1 LAKDPALARDAEM
14 LYQEIQSL
22 EPHLERFEKYIEI

>member
-1 LAKDPALARDAEM
+1 LAKDPVLARDAEV
-14 LYQEIQSL
+14 LYQEIKSL